1 MSQPAILFRAILSNR
16 IQSDYSYPGF
26 LRFNT
31 SWRTLMIY
39 PAKAFQGD
47 PLLRLRVSALLP
59 AVLLLVLVVALPCF
73 SQRGSGAMTV
83 VVPGSGK
90 NILYGDL
97 RVDESK
103 AGADKPVTY
112 TVILYM
118 AGGTLIG
125 RETISNGQRYRF
137 NDLADGDYDVA
148 VELDN
153 REVTRSR
160 VRLYSQP
167 NVGKTDT
174 RHDVELAFRPIG
186 VAGPNKAATVSA
198 EEMYRRPIPNQKLFD
213 QGQKATNEKKYDQAI
228 TVLRQLVE
236 NDPKD
241 FQAWSELGTA
251 YLLKES
257 YHEAEDSYLAAI
269 GARPEFFLGNLN
281 LGRLYLSEKKF
292 DQALEVLTHAVQI
305 KPGSAE
311 ANHLL
316 GESYLQIKK
325 GSLAVR
331 YLNEAIR
338 LDPKG
343 KADVHLRLAL
353 LYNAAGMKDK
363 AAIEYQSF
371 LQKQPDY
378 PDRKKL
384 EKYIADNKKP

>member
-1 MSQPAILFRAILSNR
+1 MTHRTKASQPAS
-16 IQSDYSYPGF
+16 
-26 LRFNT
+26 
-31 SWRTLMIY
+31 
-39 PAKAFQGD
+39 
-47 PLLRLRVSALLP
+47 LLRPRFHALLP
-59 AVLLLVLVVALPCF
+59 VVFLFVLSFAMPCF

-83 VVPGSGK
+83 VTPGSGK

-97 RVDESK
+97 RVDETK
-103 AGADKPVTY
+103 AGADKPSTY
-112 TVILYM
+112 TIILYM

-125 RETISNGQRYRF
+125 RDTISNGQRYRF
-137 NDLADGDYDVA
+137 NDLSDGDYDVA
-148 VELDN
+148 VEMDN

-198 EEMYRRPIPNQKLFD
+198 EEMYRRPIANQKLFD
-213 QGQKATNEKKYDQAI
+213 LGQKATNEKKYDQAI

-236 NDPKD
+236 NDSKD

-257 YHEAEDSYLAAI
+257 YDDAEASYLAALE
-269 GARPEFFLGNLN
+269 ARPEFFLGNLN

-292 DQALEVLTHAVQI
+292 DKAVEVLSHAVQI

-316 GESYLQIKK
+316 GEAYLQIKK

-363 AAIEYQSF
+363 AAIEYESF
-371 LQKQPDY
+371 LQKRPDY
-378 PDRKKL
+378 PERKKL
-384 EKYIADNKKP
+384 EQYIADNKKR

>member
-1 MSQPAILFRAILSNR
+1 
-16 IQSDYSYPGF
+16 
-26 LRFNT
+26 
-31 SWRTLMIY
+31 MIY
-39 PAKAFQGD
+39 PAKAYQGYST
-47 PLLRLRVSALLP
+47 LRLRVFAFLP
-59 AVLLLVLVVALPCF
+59 AVFLLVLSFTMPCF
-73 SQRGSGAMTV
+73 SQRGSGTMTV
-83 VVPGSGK
+83 VTPGSGR
-90 NILYGDL
+90 NILHGDL

-103 AGADKPVTY
+103 AGADKPVIY

-137 NDLADGDYDVA
+137 NDLADGDYDLA

-186 VAGPNKAATVSA
+186 VAVTNKAATVSA
-198 EEMYRRPIPNQKLFD
+198 GEMYRRPSANQKLFD
-213 QGQKATNEKKYDQAI
+213 LGQKATNEKRYDQAI

-257 YHEAEDSYLAAI
+257 YDDADRSYLAAI
-269 GARPEFFLGNLN
+269 EARPEFFLGNLN

-292 DQALEVLTHAVQI
+292 DKAVETLNHAVQI
-305 KPGSAE
+305 KPESAE

-316 GESYLQIKK
+316 GEAYLQVKK

-338 LDPKG
+338 LDPKA
-343 KADVHLRLAL
+343 KADLHLRLAL
-353 LYNAAGMKDK
+353 LYNAAGIKDK
-363 AAIEYQSF
+363 AATEYESF
-371 LQKQPDY
+371 LQKRPDY

>member
-1 MSQPAILFRAILSNR
+1 MTQEAKTSQNISQR
-16 IQSDYSYPGF
+16 
-26 LRFNT
+26 
-31 SWRTLMIY
+31 
-39 PAKAFQGD
+39 K
-47 PLLRLRVSALLP
+47 RLRVSLRSTALLFF
-59 AVLLLVLVVALPCF
+59 ALSVAIPCF
-73 SQRGSGAMTV
+73 SQRGSGPMTV
-83 VVPGSGK
+83 VTPGSGR
-90 NILYGDL
+90 NILYGDV

-103 AGADKPVTY
+103 AGADKPSTY
-112 TVILYM
+112 TIILYM

-125 RETISNGQRYRF
+125 RDTVSNGGRYRF

-174 RHDVELAFRPIG
+174 RHDVELEFRTIG
-186 VAGPNKAATVSA
+186 APVTNKAATVST
-198 EEMYRRPIPNQKLFD
+198 EDMYHRSSANQKLFD
-213 QGQKATNEKKYDQAI
+213 QGQRATNEKKYDQAI

-236 NDPKD
+236 SDRKD

-251 YLLKES
+251 YLLKENFD
-257 YHEAEDSYLAAI
+257 EAESSYLAAI
-269 GARPEFFLGNLN
+269 DARPEFFLGNLN
-281 LGRLYLSEKKF
+281 LGRIYLSQKKF
-292 DQALEVLTHAVQI
+292 DKAVEVLSHAVQI
-305 KPGSAE
+305 KPESAD

-316 GESYLQIKK
+316 GEAYLQIKK

-343 KADVHLRLAL
+343 KAEVHLRLAL
-353 LYNAAGMKDK
+353 LYNAVGMKDK
-363 AAIEYQSF
+363 AALEYAEF
-371 LQKQPDY
+371 LKKRPDY

-384 EKYIADNKKP
+384 EQYIQDNKKP

>member
-1 MSQPAILFRAILSNR
+1 MIYRSRTSQPASLLKPGPSLLWVAVFLF
-16 IQSDYSYPGF
+16 
-26 LRFNT
+26 
-31 SWRTLMIY
+31 
-39 PAKAFQGD
+39 
-47 PLLRLRVSALLP
+47 
-59 AVLLLVLVVALPCF
+59 VLTVATPCL

-83 VVPGSGK
+83 VTPGSGR

-97 RVDESK
+97 RVDETK
-103 AGADKPVTY
+103 AGDNKPSTY

-125 RETISNGQRYRF
+125 RERISNGQRYRF
-137 NDLADGDYDVA
+137 NDLIDGDYDVA
-148 VELDN
+148 IEVDE

-174 RHDVELAFRPIG
+174 RHDIELEFRPLG
-186 VAGPNKAATVSA
+186 VAGPNRPSTISA
-198 EEMYRRPIPNQKLFD
+198 EDVYRRPGANQKLFD
-213 QGQKATNEKKYDQAI
+213 LGQKATNEKKYDQAI
-228 TVLRQLVE
+228 TVLRQLLD

-257 YHEAEDSYLAAI
+257 LDDAEKSYLAAVE
-269 GARPEFFLGNLN
+269 ARPEFFLGNLN

-292 DQALEVLTHAVQI
+292 DKAVEVLNHAVQI
-305 KPGSAE
+305 KPGSAD

-316 GESYLQIKK
+316 GEAYLQIKK

-331 YLNEAIR
+331 YLNEALR

-343 KADVHLRLAL
+343 KAEVHLRLAL
-353 LYNAAGMKDK
+353 LYNAVGMKDK
-363 AAIEYQSF
+363 AAAEYESF
-371 LQKQPDY
+371 LQTRPDY
-378 PDRKKL
+378 QDRKKL
-384 EKYIADNKKP
+384 EEYIRANKKP